1 MYLHER
7 QTAYTFLGLQL
18 RLKNLFTTMASA
30 SKIMSHFNLSKVV
43 VTIYVD
49 LNPDTKLQ
57 QKENQIYYFQT
68 ELNATEEILK

>member
-1 MYLHER
+1 
-7 QTAYTFLGLQL
+7 
-18 RLKNLFTTMASA
+18 MASA

-43 VTIYVD
+43 VIIYVD